1 MQDFH
6 YNCIKNK
13 YGDKAKMLLTDTGS
27 PMYKIETKSSY
38 EDLYKDKELF
48 DLFDSN
54 HPKDSKYY
62 SGISN
67 FVAGKMK
74 DKTGGMPI
82 KGFLEFKTKI
92 YTVITIMNLKK

>member
-27 PMYKIETKSSY
+27 LMYKIETKSSY

-48 DLFDSN
+48 DFSN
-54 HPKDSKYY
+54 YPKDSKYY
-62 SGISN
+62 SGTSN

-82 KGFLEFKTKI
+82 KGFLELKTKM

>member
-27 PMYKIETKSSY
+27 LMYKIETKSSY

-48 DLFDSN
+48 DFSN
-54 HPKDSKYY
+54 YPKDSKYY
-62 SGISN
+62 SGTSN
-67 FVAGKMK
+67 FVADKMNRWHAYK
-74 DKTGGMPI
+74 RFSRI
-82 KGFLEFKTKI
+82 K
-92 YTVITIMNLKK
+92 N